1 MTLASGEDVSARL
14 IVLANGLNVGLRHT
28 LGMERQVMSAC
39 HSISLGFD
47 VKPRGRRAFDFCA
60 LTYFPRRADERM
72 AYLTLFPIGVAT
84 RINLFAYRAMNDPWL
99 RAMRNSPRET
109 LATTTPGFCKLIGDF
124 EVVSNVKIRPVDLY
138 VTKGHRQAGVVLAG
152 DAFATSCP
160 AAGTGA
166 NKVFCDVERL
176 CNVYIPH
183 WLASGGMGEEKIAAF
198 YDDPVKRANDELS
211 KIKGI
216 FPALTLNRHRNWLER
231 AALGPLHRPMERRR
245 PCWHR

>member
-1 MTLASGEDVSARL
+1 
-14 IVLANGLNVGLRHT
+14 
-28 LGMERQVMSAC
+28 
-39 HSISLGFD
+39 
-47 VKPRGRRAFDFCA
+47 
-60 LTYFPRRADERM
+60 M

-109 LATTTPGFCKLIGDF
+109 LATTMPGFCKLIGDF
-124 EVVSNVKIRPVDLY
+124 EVVSDVKIRPVDLY

-211 KIKGI
+211 ESQ
-216 FPALTLNRHRNWLER
+216 RHISCAHSQPTQELAGARGAG
-231 AALGPLHRPMERRR
+231 AASSPNGASAPLLAQVSG
-245 PCWHR
+245 